1 MPLPSSSGAA
11 PASTTTPARRCGPCP
26 LWMMTLRSRRGS
38 ARARTMTP
46 WPSLSRIRL
55 LLSVT
60 RAPARRS
67 TPASRA
73 PEISRPSTAMVAA
86 SASRPMAS
94 GWPGPAPMTKP
105 LRRASVTPRAVTA
118 VQSPAAPTGGL
129 RRLSREPTSC
139 TPDFSVT
146 ASRYSPGPTV
156 TVSPAAAFANA
167 SPMFEKS
174 ADGSRPTTQV
184 RGPVTSGARDQRRCG
199 SQPNVRAAT
208 TPPAP
213 RRRPATRPRPAYHQR
228 VPPDRDPVGRAAAGG
243 TATGRREAPVTGS
256 LAEAAGAPARRGP
269 RGVTAPAK
277 RSPSTIT
284 TVTLSLP
291 PASLA
296 AVRSSCTASAG
307 DPAKAS
313 TMRRI
318 DPDDT

>member
-1 MPLPSSSGAA
+1 M
-11 PASTTTPARRCGPCP
+11 
-26 LWMMTLRSRRGS
+26 
-38 ARARTMTP
+38 RT
-46 WPSLSRIRL
+46 
-55 LLSVT
+55 
-60 RAPARRS
+60 
-67 TPASRA
+67 
-73 PEISRPSTAMVAA
+73 
-86 SASRPMAS
+86 
-94 GWPGPAPMTKP
+94 
-105 LRRASVTPRAVTA
+105 SVTPRAVTA

-129 RRLSREPTSC
+129 RRLSREPTSR
-139 TPDFSVT
+139 TPDFSVI

-167 SPMFEKS
+167 SPMFENS

-184 RGPVTSGARDQRRCG
+184 RGPVTIGARDQRRCG
-199 SQPNVRAAT
+199 SQPNVCAAR

-213 RRRPATRPRPAYHQR
+213 RMRPATSQRAAYHQG
-228 VPPDRDPVGRAAAGG
+228 VPPDRDPLGRGADGGG
-243 TATGRREAPVTGS
+243 TATGRREAPVTGA
-256 LAEAAGAPARRGP
+256 LADAAGAPARRGP

-296 AVRSSCTASAG
+296 AVRSSCTARAG